1 MPIEVMPK
9 MLQQI
14 APCLPSYHFGQ
25 IALAILGAQTQGSV
39 LVHVEALL
47 GFGLVFAGVAW
58 LAQSRDHERMYG

>member
-1 MPIEVMPK
+1 VA
-9 MLQQI
+9 QF
-14 APCLPSYHFGQ
+14 LPSYHFGQ
-25 IALAILGAQTQGSV
+25 IALAILGAPTQGSV